1 MSTDTQLQPGNG
13 TAAGRSTCSRT
24 LLHRFFSDMLIL
36 NKSSMGREFCA
47 STMFLPRKHDL
58 ASVTNVFKTCFVFVD
73 IATHPELQTTLP
85 MNKQLNP
92 PPKLCRGF
100 LLLNLML
107 TAGSQRSSAEHCTAH
122 ITPSLGQSQALR
134 LQVPCSI
141 DILHFHQLAFRVTQD
156 GKEAK
161 HMLTCR
167 GVRQP
172 FDCEPRAQM

>member
-92 PPKLCRGF
+92 LPNFAEGSFSSTSCSQQVLKGQVRS
-100 LLLNLML
+100 
-107 TAGSQRSSAEHCTAH
+107 TAQPT
-122 ITPSLGQSQALR
+122 SLHHLGNRR
-134 LQVPCSI
+134 L
-141 DILHFHQLAFRVTQD
+141 
-156 GKEAK
+156 
-161 HMLTCR
+161 
-167 GVRQP
+167 
-172 FDCEPRAQM
+172 

>member
-1 MSTDTQLQPGNG
+1 MSTDTQLQPGIG

-58 ASVTNVFKTCFVFVD
+58 ASVTNVFKTCFMFVD

-100 LLLNLML
+100 LLLNLSSQKVL
-107 TAGSQRSSAEHCTAH
+107 KGQVRSTAQPT
-122 ITPSLGQSQALR
+122 SLHHLGNRR
-134 LQVPCSI
+134 L
-141 DILHFHQLAFRVTQD
+141 
-156 GKEAK
+156 
-161 HMLTCR
+161 
-167 GVRQP
+167 
-172 FDCEPRAQM
+172 